1 VAIHGSLFPRPQLA
15 LHQLEISNP
24 EWAAADNLLN
34 AEKVTLTPSLIYLLK
49 GEMRLEKLNFS
60 DSTLNLEQRA
70 NAPVNESARLAQQDS
85 LKAVQ
90 IKARLLEAQEL
101 AGAAIDVEL
110 EDDHAILR
118 GFVETAQQRDHA
130 EAIAQDQD
138 EVKTV
143 ENNIIV
149 K

>member
-1 VAIHGSLFPRPQLA
+1 M
-15 LHQLEISNP
+15 EISNP

-49 GEMRLEKLNFS
+49 GEMKLEKLNFS

-70 NAPVNESARLAQQDS
+70 NAPVNESARLEQQDS
-85 LKAVQ
+85 LEAVQ

-118 GFVETAQQRDHA
+118 GFVETAQQRDRA
-130 EAIAQDQD
+130 EAIAREQDK
-138 EVKTV
+138 VKTV